1 MAEVAKE
8 NSKKVAKNMT
18 EAETDALKMISKSKA
33 SAEAPVPTDTRE
45 GALKTTEGVLNMVE
59 EAHKRLE
66 IVLEELKLMD
76 SEASAV
82 N

>member
-18 EAETDALKMISKSKA
+18 EAETDALKMISKSKSA
-33 SAEAPVPTDTRE
+33 AEAPEPTDTRE